1 MARSIGLDVGNRRI
15 GVAVS
20 DTSKVIARPV
30 EVIDR
35 KFQNAVRRLVEL
47 VNEYQP
53 DEIVIGYPWNTNG
66 SAGEQAHRVEEFTA
80 QLRASLSVPL
90 QFCDER
96 YSTGEAK
103 EIISA
108 KRHKKD
114 QVRHDDAIAAAIILQ
129 RYMDAARAAQAEKDL
144 LEDDDITLDDLPSER
159 T

>member
-1 MARSIGLDVGNRRI
+1 MARSLALDVGNRRI

-35 KFQNAVRRLVEL
+35 KQQNAIRRIIDI

-53 DEIVIGYPWNTNG
+53 DELIIGYPWNTNG
-66 SAGEQAHRVEEFTA
+66 STGEQARQVEEFAA
-80 QLRASLSVPL
+80 QLRGSLSVPL
-90 QFCDER
+90 QFYDER

-108 KRHKKD
+108 RRRKD

-129 RYMDAARAAQAEKDL
+129 RYLAAARTSIAESDAP
-144 LEDDDITLDDLPSER
+144 EDGDMTLG
-159 T
+159 

>member
-20 DTSKVIARPV
+20 DTSKVIARPL

-35 KFQNAVRRLVEL
+35 KFQSAIRRLTEL
-47 VNEYQP
+47 VDEYQP

-66 SAGEQAHRVEEFTA
+66 SAGQQARHVEEFAT

-108 KRHKKD
+108 KHHKKD
-114 QVRHDDAIAAAIILQ
+114 QARHDDAIAAAIILQ
-129 RYMDAARAAQAEKDL
+129 RYMDAARADEAERDL
-144 LEDDDITLDDLPSER
+144 LEDDDMMVDDLPNEL